1 MRNFPGNKYQAEND
15 NSILG
20 FFCCVLIQK
29 QNPSLG
35 IGLAFFSIMN
45 VLLFYRHLQG
55 EHTQSKKPQ
64 YVGRGLCFLVKNK
77 TDAVTARYH
86 GEILLHAQEKE
97 SVVFHSF

>member
-1 MRNFPGNKYQAEND
+1 MRNLPGKKYQAEND

-55 EHTQSKKPQ
+55 KDTQSKKPQ
-64 YVGRGLCFLVKNK
+64 HVGRGLCFLVKNK
-77 TDAVTARYH
+77 TDAATARYH